1 MIDLAVSKLQNR
13 LRELAWLDLVGGI
26 ARQQKLL
33 VGDKEKT
40 LPAMVDPE
48 DPGRYLLLVPSS
60 DRSGISY
67 FEVRDNRK
75 LYDLSGGRAFMM
87 SATVRVVVWLNTQ
100 RIAPAAGANE
110 AFASVVSK
118 LSGSYS
124 DVSPISNISVTPMQE
139 VPRGPEIFSR
149 WTYDEAETQFLMLP
163 FEYFA
168 FDFEMNYV
176 LSAGCA
182 VGNIVRTEIQC

>member
-13 LRELAWLDLVGGI
+13 LRELAWLDPVGGI

-100 RIAPAAGANE
+100 RIAPAAAQM
-110 AFASVVSK
+110 K
-118 LSGSYS
+118 LRFRGKQIERKLFGCLPDLKHFGNADAGSTAWARDIQPL
-124 DVSPISNISVTPMQE
+124 DVRRN
-139 VPRGPEIFSR
+139 G
-149 WTYDEAETQFLMLP
+149 
-163 FEYFA
+163 
-168 FDFEMNYV
+168 N
-176 LSAGCA
+176 A
-182 VGNIVRTEIQC
+182 VFNVAV